1 MFSSMDYGVQTKRRV
16 LPVIAL
22 SGLLFSTSLFADT
35 NFTLNRKPVGK
46 GAYEMAITDNPSAL
60 YVATSQSRKLD
71 KGGVVYRLDPATL
84 EITQAIHN
92 NLKPFGM
99 AVNHITGTLF
109 LGNTTNSAVTSV
121 DVKTGDVKK
130 SLVLDERKRTKEVR
144 PFAPRELVVNEATN
158 TLYVGGLG
166 ESSVLWV
173 VDGNDLTLRTTIE
186 GLGKFATGLAID
198 AKASRIYMT
207 NADNEFIVI
216 DTGTN
221 KVISRNKL
229 DQQGEHFYLNLS
241 LDTASHRAF
250 ITDSKSPQLLVVDTR
265 NGKVLQKIELP
276 VSLAVLY
283 NARRNEVYVTHRES
297 GKVSVVDAKTYR
309 VLETIDTPTHP
320 NSLALSDDGQT
331 LFVSVKQ
338 PGSREKEPTSPDE
351 VVRISFK

>member
-1 MFSSMDYGVQTKRRV
+1 MFSSMDSGVQSKRRV
-16 LPVIAL
+16 LPVLAL
-22 SGLLFSTSLFADT
+22 SGFLFSTSLFADT
-35 NFTLNRKPVGK
+35 NFTLERKPVGK
-46 GAYEMAITDNPSAL
+46 GAYEMAVTGEPSAL

-99 AVNHITGTLF
+99 AANHITSTLF
-109 LGNTTNSAVTSV
+109 LGNTTNSAVTAV

-144 PFAPRELVVNEATN
+144 PLAPRELVVNEATN
-158 TLYVGGLG
+158 TVYVGGLG
-166 ESSVLWV
+166 ASSVLWV
-173 VDGNDLTLRTTIE
+173 VDGDNLTLRTTVE

-207 NADNEFIVI
+207 NADNEFITI
-216 DTGTN
+216 DTATN
-221 KVISRNKL
+221 KVISRTKL
-229 DQQGEHFYLNLS
+229 EEGEHFYLNLS
-241 LDTASHRAF
+241 LDTENHRAF
-250 ITDSKSPQLLVVDTR
+250 ITDSKSPQLLVVDTQ

-283 NARRNEVYVTHRES
+283 NAHRNEVYVTHRES
-297 GKVSVVDAKTYR
+297 GKVSVIDAKTYR

-338 PGSREKEPTSPDE
+338 PGSRDKEPTSPDE

>member
-1 MFSSMDYGVQTKRRV
+1 MFSSTEPGMLTKRRV
-16 LPVIAL
+16 LPILAL
-22 SGLLFSTSLFADT
+22 STFLFSTSLFADT
-35 NFTLNRKPVGK
+35 NFTVDRKPVGK
-46 GAYEMAITDNPSAL
+46 GAYEMAITGEPGAL

-99 AVNHITGTLF
+99 AVNHATGTLF
-109 LGNTTNSAVTSV
+109 LGNTTNSAVTAI
-121 DVKTGDVKK
+121 DAKTGEVKQ
-130 SLVLDERKRTKEVR
+130 SLVLDPRKRSKEVR

-158 TLYVGGLG
+158 TVYIGGLG

-173 VDGNDLTLRTTIE
+173 VDGENLTLRTTIE

-207 NADNEFIVI
+207 NADNELIVI
-216 DTGTN
+216 DTAAN
-221 KVISRNKL
+221 KVLSRTKL
-229 DQQGEHFYLNLS
+229 DTTGEHFYLNLS
-241 LDTASHRAF
+241 LDTANHRAF
-250 ITDSKSPQLLVVDTR
+250 ITDSKSPQLLVVDTQTS
-265 NGKVLQKIELP
+265 KVLKKIELP

-283 NARRNEVYVTHRES
+283 NPQRNEVYVTHRET
-297 GKVSVVDAKTYR
+297 GKVSVIDAQSYK

-320 NSLALSDDGQT
+320 NSMALSADGQT

-338 PGSREKEPTSPDE
+338 PGSRDKEPANPDD

>member
-1 MFSSMDYGVQTKRRV
+1 MFSSMDSGVQSKRRV
-16 LPVIAL
+16 LPVLVL
-22 SGLLFSTSLFADT
+22 SGFLFSTSLFADT
-35 NFTLNRKPVGK
+35 NFTLERKPVGK
-46 GAYEMAITDNPSAL
+46 GAYEMAVTGEPSAL

-109 LGNTTNSAVTSV
+109 LGNTTNSAVTAV

-144 PFAPRELVVNEATN
+144 PLAPRELVVNEATN
-158 TLYVGGLG
+158 TVYVGGLG
-166 ESSVLWV
+166 ASSVLWV
-173 VDGNDLTLRTTIE
+173 VDGDNLTLRTTVE

-207 NADNEFIVI
+207 NADNEFITI
-216 DTGTN
+216 DTATN
-221 KVISRNKL
+221 KVISRTKL
-229 DQQGEHFYLNLS
+229 DEGEHFYLNLS
-241 LDTASHRAF
+241 LDTENHRAF
-250 ITDSKSPQLLVVDTR
+250 ITDSKSPQLLVVDTQ

-283 NARRNEVYVTHRES
+283 NAHRNEVYVTHRES
-297 GKVSVVDAKTYR
+297 GKVSVIDAKTYR

-338 PGSREKEPTSPDE
+338 PGSRDKEPTSPDE